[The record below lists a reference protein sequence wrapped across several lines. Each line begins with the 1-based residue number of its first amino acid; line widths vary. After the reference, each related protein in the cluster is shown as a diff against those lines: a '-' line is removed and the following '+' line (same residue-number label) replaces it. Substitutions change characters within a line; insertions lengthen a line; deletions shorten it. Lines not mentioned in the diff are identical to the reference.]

1 MDALSPLSILL
12 LVSSPH
18 EAAVSVRDDLHALH
32 AAVDDLPY
40 AAEFV
45 ACVAESDALLRVLN
59 RYDRPRFRLLH
70 FIGHGAPDG
79 DASALLA
86 FESRLGELRLLD
98 GAALAPVL
106 APAGQPEFELAV
118 LSACHSERVA
128 DALVALG
135 VRHVVA
141 IEADATV
148 YEIAA
153 VRFYEHFYR
162 ALFTGA
168 SAQAEAAK
176 FRLLPAGADHAAVTI
191 AAAPDAAGAR
201 MRSLPSIAGTHFRR
215 PAVGF
220 IGRSAE
226 KLAILREL
234 DAHRGVLIRGVSGI
248 GKSELARESARWL
261 AERGWVDA
269 RRCYFAPLAEARSAT
284 EVRVAVALAIGV
296 GPDQLPQEGDQ
307 ANDWLAQQL
316 PRRSLLVLDEAE
328 NAVEAGGR
336 AVRDLMERLVQAE
349 SRPLLIVTSQKD
361 VGSRALPAYAVQR
374 MRSADAVRMFVQC
387 AGLDGAGLARLDRT
401 HLAEALDFVDR
412 VPRAIELLGA
422 EWRYR
427 RDADFSG
434 LIADLRRHRDRI
446 LRDPHYPDE
455 VKSVTLGVQLAYDR
469 LAQRSLDAAALFAD
483 LSLFPGGL
491 NEAGAVALYGAAAP
505 RLLHMIEDQSLL
517 ERPYP
522 DLFYLPTPFR
532 HFAERQLTGGVA
544 AAKERLGMQALAFYE
559 DWVDSL
565 DRGLQGGGDAM
576 GAVAA
581 RYLAEL
587 STIEAWAAWGLAHE
601 AATESRPRAPQ
612 LVASLQN
619 IYVMG
624 DLLRHRRA
632 LLVDALAAAQRL
644 RDRGGE
650 ANVQKAL
657 GDLALREDDLGEA
670 RVRYAAALAIYPQ
683 IGARLEEANV
693 QKALG
698 DLALREADL
707 GEARVRYAAALAI
720 YPQIGDRLGEANV
733 LSALAQVEL
742 LEGNRERALHLLGR
756 ALDFYQSVND
766 RYSIAAQLANFGLTL
781 LRQGR
786 REEATPLLHQAA
798 DLFAQIDLP
807 QYALQLRRA
816 AGPES

>member
-1 MDALSPLSILL
+1 MDAPSPLSILL

-45 ACVAESDALLRVLN
+45 TCVAESDALLRVLN
-59 RYDRPRFRLLH
+59 RYDRPPFRLLH

-86 FESRLGELRLLD
+86 FEGRLGELRLLD
-98 GAALAPVL
+98 GEALAPVL
-106 APAGQPEFELAV
+106 APSGRPEFELAV

-128 DALVALG
+128 DALVGLG

-168 SAQAEAAK
+168 SVAQAFGAGRSAVLADARLGAGAAAEAAK

-201 MRSLPSIAGTHFRR
+201 MLALPAIAGSHFRR

-220 IGRSAE
+220 IGRAGE

-284 EVRVAVALAIGV
+284 DVRVAVALAIGV
-296 GPDQLPQEGDQ
+296 GPDQLPQDGDQ

-361 VGSRALPAYAVQR
+361 VGSRALPAYSVQR

-387 AGLDGAGLARLDRT
+387 AGLDGADLARLDRT

-427 RDADFSG
+427 HDADFSG
-434 LIADLRRHRDRI
+434 LIADLHRHRDRI

-491 NEAGAVALYGAAAP
+491 NEAGALALYGAAAP
-505 RLLHMIEDQSLL
+505 RLLRMIEDQSLL

-532 HFAERQLTGGVA
+532 HFAERQLTGGA
-544 AAKERLGMQALAFYE
+544 AAAQQRLGMQALAFYE
-559 DWVDSL
+559 DWVEAL

-587 STIEAWAAWGLAHE
+587 STIEAWAAWGLANE

-612 LVASLQN
+612 LVANLEN

-650 ANVQKAL
+650 ANVLQAL

-670 RVRYAAALAIYPQ
+670 RRRY
-683 IGARLEEANV
+683 E
-693 QKALG
+693 
-698 DLALREADL
+698 
-707 GEARVRYAAALAI
+707 AALAI
-720 YPQIGDRLGEANV
+720 YPQIGDRLGEANTY
-733 LSALAQVEL
+733 LSLGDLFRTTKDFAQAEECYL
-742 LEGNRERALHLLGR
+742 RAMQ
-756 ALDFYQSVND
+756 FYRQVAD
-766 RYSIAAQLANFGLTL
+766 RYSIARVLYRLGDWHAEQNQFSDAQTAYEQAIDIWNSIGLANL
-781 LRQGR
+781 
-786 REEATPLLHQAA
+786 AN
-798 DLFAQIDLP
+798 QIILP
-807 QYALQLRRA
+807 RLKNIT
-816 AGPES
+816 G